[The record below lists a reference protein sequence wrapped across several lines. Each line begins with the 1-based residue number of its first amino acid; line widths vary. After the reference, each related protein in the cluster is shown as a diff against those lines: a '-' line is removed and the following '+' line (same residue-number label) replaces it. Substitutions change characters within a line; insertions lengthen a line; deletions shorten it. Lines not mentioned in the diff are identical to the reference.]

1 MTADIATHGL
11 DVDVRE
17 QNGVLVVR
25 FTGRLDWSTYLRVQD
40 VLLDCATKELVGVVV
55 ELDDLVAESPA
66 LLVVFDVVWLS
77 AARWPGISLSLVVSD
92 HRLRST
98 LEARGLPR
106 HIPLHATT
114 QAALASVVRLRHED
128 RVDAVLPTCR
138 CAPHV
143 AERVTER
150 ACERW
155 GVQALLDV
163 APQLAVELVS
173 HVEDEQPVSLLL
185 RMRDDKFSVAVRTTA
200 RLDLKQ
206 WNIMRRNVASI
217 AVCNFTMGET
227 PAGGGRHIIWALLDV
242 PQDSRRPPI
251 PFPEAAVFTHQ
262 A

>member
-1 MTADIATHGL
+1 MADDSGLGL

-25 FTGRLDWSTYLRVQD
+25 FSGRLDWSTYMRVQD

-55 ELDDLVAESPA
+55 ELDDLVVESPA

-98 LEARGLPR
+98 LESRGLPR
-106 HIPLHATT
+106 HIPLHPTT
-114 QAALASVVRLRHED
+114 HAALAAVVRLRHED
-128 RVDAVLPTCR
+128 RVDAALPTCR
-138 CAPHV
+138 CLPHV
-143 AERVTER
+143 AERITER

-163 APQLAVELVS
+163 APQVAVELVS
-173 HVEDEQPVSLLL
+173 HAEDDGPLSLLL
-185 RMRDDKFSVAVRTTA
+185 RMRDGKLSVAVRTSA
-200 RLDLKQ
+200 RLDLRQ

-227 PAGGGRHIIWALLDV
+227 PAGLGRHIIWALLDV
-242 PQDSRRPPI
+242 PEDSQRPPSYL
-251 PFPEAAVFTHQ
+251 PEAAVFTHQ

>member
-1 MTADIATHGL
+1 MAGDSL

-17 QNGVLVVR
+17 LNGVLVVR
-25 FTGRLDWSTYLRVQD
+25 FSGRLDWATYMRVQD

-55 ELDDLVAESPA
+55 ELDELVAESPA

-98 LEARGLPR
+98 LESRGLPR
-106 HIPLHATT
+106 HIPMHSTT
-114 QAALASVVRLRHED
+114 AAAVAAVVRHKHED
-128 RVDAVLPTCR
+128 RVDAPLPTCR
-138 CAPHV
+138 CLPHV
-143 AERVTER
+143 AERITER

-155 GVQALLDV
+155 GVQSMLDV
-163 APQLAVELVS
+163 APQIAVELVS
-173 HVEDEQPVSLLL
+173 HIEDDSPLSLLL
-185 RMRDDKFSVAVRTTA
+185 RMRGDKLSVAVRTTA
-200 RLDLKQ
+200 RFDLRQ
-206 WNIMRRNVASI
+206 WHIMRRNIASI

-242 PQDSRRPPI
+242 PEDSQRPPSYL
-251 PFPEAAVFTHQ
+251 PEAAVFTHQ

>member
-1 MTADIATHGL
+1 MTVEIADHDLQI
-11 DVDVRE
+11 DIRE
-17 QNGVLVVR
+17 QNGVVVVR
-25 FTGRLDWSTYLRVQD
+25 LTGRLDWSTYLRVQD

-92 HRLRST
+92 QLLRST
-98 LEARGLPR
+98 LRARGLPR
-106 HIPLHATT
+106 HIPMHTT
-114 QAALASVVRLRHED
+114 TRDALSGLVRPRHED
-128 RVDAVLPTCR
+128 RVDTVLPTCR
-138 CAPHV
+138 CMPHV

-185 RMRDDKFSVAVRTTA
+185 RMHDNKMSVAVRTTT
-200 RLDLKQ
+200 RLDLRQ

-227 PAGGGRHIIWALLDV
+227 PAGGGRHIIWTLLDV
-242 PQDSRRPPI
+242 PEDSRRPPSRLT
-251 PFPEAAVFTHQ
+251 ETTVFTHQ

>member
-1 MTADIATHGL
+1 MTADTAAHGL
-11 DVDVRE
+11 DVGLRE

-40 VLLDCATKELVGVVV
+40 VLLDCATRELVGVVV
-55 ELDDLVAESPA
+55 ELDGLVAESPA

-77 AARWPGISLSLVVSD
+77 AARWPGISLSLVVGD

-98 LEARGLPR
+98 LGARGLPR

-114 QAALASVVRLRHED
+114 EAALANVTRLQHED

-143 AERVTER
+143 AERITER

-185 RMRDDKFSVAVRTTA
+185 RMRGDKLSVAVRTTA
-200 RLDLKQ
+200 RLDLRQ
-206 WNIMRRNVASI
+206 WNTMRRNVASI

-227 PAGGGRHIIWALLDV
+227 PAGGGRHVIWALLDV
-242 PQDSRRPPI
+242 PQDSRRRP
-251 PFPEAAVFTHQ
+251 AAFGETVAFTHP

>member
-1 MTADIATHGL
+1 MAGDSRGL
-11 DVDVRE
+11 DVDIRE

-25 FTGRLDWSTYLRVQD
+25 FSGRLDWSTYMRVQD

-55 ELDDLVAESPA
+55 QLDDLVAESPA

-92 HRLRST
+92 HQLRAT
-98 LEARGLPR
+98 LESRGLPR
-106 HIPLHATT
+106 HIPMYPTT
-114 QAALASVVRLRHED
+114 QAALTAVVRLRHED
-128 RVDAVLPTCR
+128 RVDAALPTCR
-138 CAPHV
+138 CLPHV
-143 AERVTER
+143 AERITER

-155 GVQALLDV
+155 GVQSLLDV
-163 APQLAVELVS
+163 APQVAVELVS
-173 HVEDEQPVSLLL
+173 HIEDEDSPLALLL
-185 RMRDDKFSVAVRTTA
+185 RMRADKLSVAVRTTA
-200 RLDLKQ
+200 RLDLRQ

-242 PQDSRRPPI
+242 PEDSQRPPSYL
-251 PFPEAAVFTHQ
+251 PEAAVFTHQ

>member
-1 MTADIATHGL
+1 MTGDGLEVDI
-11 DVDVRE
+11 RE

-25 FTGRLDWSTYLRVQD
+25 FSGRLDWSTYMRVQD

-77 AARWPGISLSLVVSD
+77 AARWPGISLSLVVGD

-98 LEARGLPR
+98 LESRGLPR

-114 QAALASVVRLRHED
+114 STAVAAVTRLRHED
-128 RVDAVLPTCR
+128 RVDATLPTCR
-138 CAPHV
+138 CLPHV
-143 AERVTER
+143 AERITER

-155 GVQALLDV
+155 GVQSMLDV
-163 APQLAVELVS
+163 APQVAVELVS
-173 HVEDEQPVSLLL
+173 HIEDDGPLTLLL
-185 RMRDDKFSVAVRTTA
+185 RMRGDKLSVAVRTTA

-206 WNIMRRNVASI
+206 WHNMRHDVASI
-217 AVCNFTMGET
+217 AVCNFSMGET
-227 PAGGGRHIIWALLDV
+227 PAGGGRHIIWAVLDV
-242 PQDSRRPPI
+242 PEDSQRPPGSLR
-251 PFPEAAVFTHQ
+251 EAAVFTHR

>member
-1 MTADIATHGL
+1 MAGDSRGL

-25 FTGRLDWSTYLRVQD
+25 LGGRLDWSTYMRVQD

-92 HRLRST
+92 HQLRST
-98 LEARGLPR
+98 LGSRGLPR
-106 HIPLHATT
+106 HIPMHTTT
-114 QAALASVVRLRHED
+114 QAALAAVVRLRHED
-128 RVDAVLPTCR
+128 RVDAALPTCR
-138 CAPHV
+138 CLPHV
-143 AERVTER
+143 AERITER

-155 GVQALLDV
+155 GVQSLLDV
-163 APQLAVELVS
+163 APQVAVELVS
-173 HVEDEQPVSLLL
+173 HIEDEEGPLSLLL
-185 RMRDDKFSVAVRTTA
+185 RMRGDKLSVAVRTTT
-200 RLDLKQ
+200 RLDLRQ

-227 PAGGGRHIIWALLDV
+227 PAGSGRHVIWTLLDV
-242 PQDSRRPPI
+242 PADSQRPPSYL
-251 PFPEAAVFTHQ
+251 PEAAVFTHQ

>member
-1 MTADIATHGL
+1 MAGDSL

-17 QNGVLVVR
+17 LNGVLVVR
-25 FTGRLDWSTYLRVQD
+25 FSGRLDWATYMRVQD

-55 ELDDLVAESPA
+55 ELDELVAESPA

-98 LEARGLPR
+98 LESRGLPR
-106 HIPLHATT
+106 HIPMHTT
-114 QAALASVVRLRHED
+114 TSAAVAAVVRHRHED
-128 RVDAVLPTCR
+128 RVDAPLPSCR
-138 CAPHV
+138 CLPHV
-143 AERVTER
+143 AERITER

-155 GVQALLDV
+155 GVQSMLDV
-163 APQLAVELVS
+163 APQIAVELVS
-173 HVEDEQPVSLLL
+173 HIEDNSPLSLLL
-185 RMRDDKFSVAVRTTA
+185 RMRGDKLSVAVRTTA
-200 RLDLKQ
+200 RFDLRQ
-206 WNIMRRNVASI
+206 WHIMRRNIASI

-242 PQDSRRPPI
+242 PEDSQRPPSYL
-251 PFPEAAVFTHQ
+251 PEAAVFTHQ

>member
-1 MTADIATHGL
+1 MTGDSSDL

-17 QNGVLVVR
+17 QNGVVVVR
-25 FTGRLDWSTYLRVQD
+25 FTGRLDWSTYMRVQD
-40 VLLDCATKELVGVVV
+40 VLLDCVTKELVGVVV
-55 ELDDLVAESPA
+55 ELDDLIAESPA

-98 LEARGLPR
+98 LESRGLPR
-106 HIPLHATT
+106 HIPMHTTT
-114 QAALASVVRLRHED
+114 QAALTAVVRLRHED
-128 RVDAVLPTCR
+128 RVDAALPTCR
-138 CAPHV
+138 CLPHV
-143 AERVTER
+143 AERITER

-155 GVQALLDV
+155 GVQSLLDV
-163 APQLAVELVS
+163 APQVAVELVS
-173 HVEDEQPVSLLL
+173 HIEDESPLALLL
-185 RMRDDKFSVAVRTTA
+185 RMRGDKMSVAVRTTT

-206 WNIMRRNVASI
+206 WHVMRRDVASI

-242 PQDSRRPPI
+242 PEDSQRPPSYLA
-251 PFPEAAVFTHQ
+251 EAAVFTHQ